1 MENIFPGNEKKLG
14 VVLLISDKMDF
25 KRRNSLIQLY
35 IYLLFFQILFP
46 FRLLENIEQSSYA
59 IKKVRGAHYIMTKES
74 IQDFTL
80 VYILHRGLECK
91 SRKSRDN

>member
-1 MENIFPGNEKKLG
+1 M
-14 VVLLISDKMDF
+14 LISDKMDF